1 MKSVASSVYIKD
13 KEICDTK
20 EDLELRKWMSG

>member
-1 MKSVASSVYIKD
+1 MKSVAWSTYIKN

-20 EDLELRKWMSG
+20 EDLELGKWKNC